1 MSDPRYH
8 PPGRS
13 TVAQLL
19 AATGGELVGGP
30 ATGAWTLC
38 TDSRLMDDGAAFVA
52 LRGELHDGH
61 AWVGKA
67 LEGRRASALVEE
79 VPADLP
85 DDPAGPIIR
94 VPDTLVAL
102 GDVARAF
109 ALRQGPAVV
118 AITGSVG
125 KTTTRAMLASIL
137 EQLGP
142 GLCTQGNFNNRI
154 GVPLTLL
161 ALRPEHRWAV
171 LELGMSEPGEIRLL
185 SDLARPRVRVITWV
199 SEGHL
204 EFFDSVA
211 EIADAKGE
219 LFEAALPGDH
229 LVYPHKAWFA
239 DRLPRP
245 AGSIPITFGHD
256 GADVFA
262 VDVEELGL
270 AGSRA
275 VLSLGGEE
283 HPIELPLP
291 GRHQLHNA
299 MAAAA
304 AALCMGAG
312 PDEIAAGLRSV
323 SLPGRRMRIETIAG
337 ITVVDDAYNANPASV
352 RAALET
358 AASLPREGKLV
369 AALGDMLELGPQ
381 GPDLHSEVGTTAA
394 IQGFDLLVGAGPLMA
409 QAVESAAMFHT
420 EGVAVEDAAAA
431 AAILVNRL
439 EPGDL
444 LLVKGSRGMR
454 METVIEAL
462 RGERSDR

>member
-1 MSDPRYH
+1 MSDPRFH

-13 TVAQLL
+13 TVEQIL
-19 AATGGELVGGP
+19 AATGGELVRGP
-30 ATGAWTLC
+30 RAGDWTLC
-38 TDSRLMDDGAAFVA
+38 TDSRLVRDDTVFVA
-52 LRGELHDGH
+52 LRGEIHDGH
-61 AWVGKA
+61 AWVSRAVQGK
-67 LEGRRASALVEE
+67 RAGALVEE
-79 VPADLP
+79 VPPDLP
-85 DDPAGPIIR
+85 EHVFGPIIR

-109 ALRQGPAVV
+109 ALRQGPATA

-125 KTTTRAMLASIL
+125 KTTTRAMLTSIL

-142 GLCTQGNFNNRI
+142 GLSTEGNFNNRI

-161 ALRPEHRWAV
+161 ALKPGHRWAV
-171 LELGMSEPGEIRLL
+171 LEMGMSEPGEIRLL
-185 SDLARPRVRVITWV
+185 ADLARPRVRVITWV

-219 LFEAALPGDH
+219 LFEAARPGDQ

-239 DRLPRP
+239 PRLPSP
-245 AGSIPITFGHD
+245 AGSIPVTFGHG

-262 VDVEELGL
+262 VEVEELGI
-270 AGSRA
+270 AGTRA
-275 VLSLGGEE
+275 RLSVGGEE
-283 HPIELPLP
+283 LEIELPLP
-291 GRHQLHNA
+291 GNHQLHNA
-299 MAAAA
+299 MAAIA
-304 AALCMGAG
+304 AALCLGAG
-312 PDEIAAGLRSV
+312 PDEIAAGLRTV
-323 SLPGRRMRIETIAG
+323 SLPGRRMRIEDVG
-337 ITVVDDAYNANPASV
+337 GVTVVDDAYNANPASV

-381 GPDLHSEVGTTAA
+381 GPDLHGEVGATAA
-394 IQGFDLLVGAGPLMA
+394 MQGFDLLVGAGPLMA
-409 QAVESAAMFHT
+409 MAVESAAMFNL
-420 EGVAVEDAAAA
+420 EAIAVEDADAAA
-431 AAILVNRL
+431 ELLVQRL

-454 METVIEAL
+454 MEAVIDAL
-462 RGERSDR
+462 SQDRSEP